1 MEEKIFNETND
12 KLTFVIPRVA
22 RRLSSDERPVMRI
35 TPEAYNLV
43 EEISARTGF
52 SNAYIASQMIEY
64 AAKHTEIAPRY
75 VGEI

>member
-1 MEEKIFNETND
+1 MKGTISNPAEE

-22 RRLSSDERPVMRI
+22 RRLSSSERPVIRI

-64 AAKHTEIAPRY
+64 AAKHTEIAPHY
-75 VGEI
+75 VGEE